1 NRNGSTLIT
10 GDAPI
15 GVVTPEAEDL
25 AMAERSAQASRR
37 PSTTD
42 RRWRPNLF
50 QIAQQFGAC
59 LWHAGVNRLASEH
72 HRPAA
77 LLDKRRGGTIPPHG
91 AVRDHSEKDGRWR
104 PGHCRAINSP
114 FRPCRRRA

>member
-59 LWHAGVNRLASEH
+59 LWHAGVNRLASGH

-77 LLDKRRGGTIPPHG
+77 VLDKRRLLPGAGFLQRRQVGGGGAVLGLVDADGRDRRDHG
-91 AVRDHSEKDGRWR
+91 A
-104 PGHCRAINSP
+104 
-114 FRPCRRRA
+114 